1 MEEFWDESNNN
12 KHLEAEL
19 KGYID
24 AKYKGA
30 YEVEVVYNY
39 KGNFDRFMEY
49 DEQIEIVEKEHQI
62 LKQTNKGP

>member
-30 YEVEVVYNY
+30 YEVEIVYNY
-39 KGNFDRFMEY
+39 QGNFDRFMDY